1 MSIGLL
7 LISLYIF
14 LFGAEAF
21 TSALEHLGAR
31 LKISEGVTGS
41 IFAAVGT
48 ALPETIVPVVA
59 VLASGNE
66 SAHIGEEVGVGA
78 IIGAP
83 MMLSTL
89 TLFLMAVFAAHKRGW
104 GGEVRPERTGLE
116 RDLTWFLAAFG
127 LSAIAIFVSPPRAR
141 T

>member
-7 LISLYIF
+7 ILTLFVI

-21 TSALEHLGAR
+21 TNALEHLGQR

-48 ALPETIVPVVA
+48 ALPETIVPIVA
-59 VLASGNE
+59 ILATNG
-66 SAHIGEEVGVGA
+66 SAHIGAEVGVGA
-78 IIGAP
+78 ILGAP

-104 GGEVRPERTGLE
+104 NGEFHP
-116 RDLTWFLAAFG
+116 
-127 LSAIAIFVSPPRAR
+127 
-141 T
+141 